1 LKKGGIV
8 NNYWPV
14 VILLVV
20 ILVFVLLFGFGAIG

>member
-1 LKKGGIV
+1 V